1 MKLSVLLLACLSAA
15 FAAEL
20 PVRQVVLYKSGAGY
34 FERSGSL
41 APGESAR
48 LDFKAS
54 EMNDV
59 LKSLTLTDHS
69 GGKVTGLRY
78 DSSEPLERKLAD
90 FPFQIGVGQPLS
102 AFLDQMKGARVDL
115 KTGTESLS
123 GVIVSGRSIEASDK
137 QPGREQLVLL
147 LDSGDIRT
155 VDLGAVS
162 SLRFAD
168 AKLDRQLKDYLTV
181 LSQARAKDKRSVYID
196 STDAKSR
203 DLTASYMIPA
213 PVWKSSYRLIFGG
226 NGNPTLEGW
235 AIIDNTTGDDW
246 DNVRLAVVSGR
257 PVSFISR
264 LYEPRYVQR
273 QTAELPEDQAAGP
286 VVYEGGVVGGIPGGV
301 AGGVIGG
308 ILGGVPGM
316 AKVPPPRPRT
326 DAMSQ
331 RAQQF
336 AQLQPSAGL
345 QAEMGAGPST
355 TALNSE
361 ARDVGDLFEYSFSS
375 TVTVKKD
382 ESAMLPFLQ
391 EKIEARRLLI
401 YQDGYGVHP
410 MNAAELTNSTGK
422 TLDGGPLTVFDAGSY
437 AGEALMETVKSGDKR
452 LISYAVDLGTRIS
465 TKLDSSND
473 FIREVHVHR
482 GVLATKSAEDETR
495 TYTIHNIDPKPKTLI
510 IEHSIRPEFKLLN
523 QKPVETTAGKYRFEV
538 KIAAGGTETFP
549 LKEERV
555 YEQSTMVSSIDSD
568 VLLTYVQNKAL
579 SSVAREALQKILDR
593 KNQIAD
599 VNRQIEQANGELT
612 DRGQDE
618 ERVRQNIMS
627 LNAVA
632 GQQEQVQK
640 SAARLSAL
648 ETKIASAR
656 DRRGELQQK
665 KASLESGLDTMIEGL
680 DF

>member
-1 MKLSVLLLACLSAA
+1 MKLSVSLVVCLSAA

-20 PVRQVVLYKSGAGY
+20 PVRQVVLYKSGVGY

-41 APGESAR
+41 RSGESAR

-59 LKSLTLTDHS
+59 LKSLTLSDRS
-69 GGKVTGLRY
+69 GGRVTGLRY
-78 DSSEPLERKLAD
+78 DSSEPLDKKLGD
-90 FPFQIGVGQPLS
+90 FPFRIGSGQPLS

-115 KTGTESLS
+115 KTGTESVS
-123 GVIVSGRSIEASDK
+123 GVVVSGRAIEASDK

-155 VDLGAVS
+155 IDLGAVS

-168 AKLDRQLKDYLTV
+168 AKLDQQLKDYLAV

-213 PVWKSSYRLIFGG
+213 PVWKSSYRLIFTG
-226 NGNPTLEGW
+226 NGDPTLEGW

-246 DNVRLAVVSGR
+246 NNVRLAVVSGR

-286 VVYEGGVVGGIPGGV
+286 VVYEGGIAGGVPGGV

-308 ILGGVPGM
+308 MVSGVPAAPPPPAPVPGM
-316 AKVPPPRPRT
+316 APQKRSL
-326 DAMSQ
+326 AWFQS
-331 RAQQF
+331 
-336 AQLQPSAGL
+336 SAGL
-345 QAEMGAGPST
+345 SMDRIGPST
-355 TALNSE
+355 AALNSE
-361 ARDVGDLFEYSFSS
+361 ARDIGDLFEYSFSMP
-375 TVTVKKD
+375 VTVKKD

-391 EKIEARRLLI
+391 EKIAARRLLI
-401 YQDGYGVHP
+401 YQDDAGIHP
-410 MNAAELTNSTGK
+410 MNAAELTNSTNK
-422 TLDGGPLTVFDAGSY
+422 TLDGGPLTVFDGGSY

-452 LISYAVDLGTRIS
+452 LISYAVDLGTRVG
-465 TKLDSSND
+465 TKLDPSSA
-473 FIREVHVHR
+473 FIREIHLRH
-482 GVLATKSAEDETR
+482 GVLTTKSAYEETR
-495 TYTIHNIDPKPKTLI
+495 TYTIRNIDQKPKTLM
-510 IEHSIRPEFKLLN
+510 IECPIRPEFKVLN
-523 QKPVETTAGKYRFEV
+523 QMPVETTAGVYRFEV
-538 KIAAGGTETFP
+538 KLAAGATQTFP

-555 YEQSTMVSSIDSD
+555 YEQSTTVLNLDTD
-568 VLLTYVQNKAL
+568 VLLSYVQNKAL
-579 SSVAREALQKILDR
+579 SSTAREALQKILDQ
-593 KNQIAD
+593 KNQAAD
-599 VNRQIEQANGELT
+599 VNRQIERADSELT
-612 DRGQDE
+612 DLGHDE

-627 LNAVA
+627 LNRVA
-632 GQQEQVQK
+632 GQQDAVQK
-640 SAARLSAL
+640 YAAQLSAL
-648 ETKIASAR
+648 ETKIASTR

-665 KASLESGLDTMIEGL
+665 RSSLESGLNTMIEGL

>member
-1 MKLSVLLLACLSAA
+1 MKLCVLLLICLSAG

-20 PVRQVVLYKSGAGY
+20 PVRQVVLYKSGVGY

-41 APGESAR
+41 GSGESAR

-59 LKSLTLTDHS
+59 LKSLTLTDRS

-78 DSSEPLERKLAD
+78 DSSEPLERKLGD
-90 FPFQIGVGQPLS
+90 FPFQIGTGQPLS

-123 GVIVSGRSIEASDK
+123 GAIVSGRSIEASDK

-168 AKLDRQLKDYLTV
+168 AKLDQRLKDYLTV

-213 PVWKSSYRLIFGG
+213 PVWKSSYRLIFAGAG
-226 NGNPTLEGW
+226 DPTLEGW

-246 DNVRLAVVSGR
+246 NNVRLAVVSGR

-273 QTAELPEDQAAGP
+273 PTAELPEDQTAGP
-286 VVYEGGVVGGIPGGV
+286 VVYEGGVAGGVSGGV

-308 ILGGVPGM
+308 MLGGVPAPPPPPPVPGM
-316 AKVPPPRPRT
+316 AAPQKRSS
-326 DAMSQ
+326 AW
-331 RAQQF
+331 F
-336 AQLQPSAGL
+336 QPSAGL
-345 QAEMGAGPST
+345 SMNRMGPST

-361 ARDVGDLFEYSFSS
+361 ARDIGDLFEYSFSS
-375 TVTVKKD
+375 PVTVKKD

-391 EKIEARRLLI
+391 ERIAARRLLI
-401 YQDGYGVHP
+401 YQDGDAIHP

-452 LISYAVDLGTRIS
+452 LISYAVDLGTRIG

-482 GVLATKSAEDETR
+482 GVLITKSAEDETQ
-495 TYTIHNIDPKPKTLI
+495 TYTIRNIDRKPKTLI
-510 IEHSIRPEFKLLN
+510 LEHSIRPQFKLLN
-523 QKPVETTAGKYRFEV
+523 QKPVETTAGAYRFEV
-538 KIAAGGTETFP
+538 KLPAGGTETFP
-549 LKEERV
+549 LKEEHV
-555 YEQSTMVSSIDSD
+555 YEQSTMVSSLNPD

-579 SSVAREALQKILDR
+579 SATAREALQKILDQ

-599 VNRQIEQANGELT
+599 VNRQIERADGELS
-612 DRGQDE
+612 DAGHDE

-627 LNAVA
+627 LNRVA
-632 GQQEQVQK
+632 GQQDAVQK
-640 SAARLSAL
+640 YAAQLSTL
-648 ETKIASAR
+648 EAKIAATR
-656 DRRGELQQK
+656 DGRGELQQK
-665 KASLESGLDTMIEGL
+665 RAALQSGLNSMIEGL